1 MNNIVIV
8 TKNMAAGGA
17 ERVIAQL
24 LGEWCTKGCHC
35 TLILLEKEEI
45 FYKLPSVLKVY
56 EIGKIHKQFYI
67 DKFLKYRQVRKL
79 IKLIQPD
86 IVLSLPEEIGI
97 YVLLAMVGTKTPI
110 VVSERNNPWVMPY
123 KRVTRILRK
132 MVYPRAAGVVFQTD
146 EASYFFHESIRRKGI
161 VLQNPLDLTRIPR
174 PWQGERKK
182 VIVTAGR
189 LEPQKN
195 QKLLIDAFA
204 IVHKDFPEYR
214 LLIYGDG
221 SLRIE
226 LENYAREILI
236 ENSFEF
242 RGNSSHLLEEIKD
255 ASLFVMTSDYEG
267 VPNVLIE
274 AMSAGIPVVSTDC
287 APGGAAA
294 LIKDGINGYLVPT
307 GNVKLLIEVIKQ
319 QLSDSVNAEKMA
331 HEALKLKEQ
340 FDATIVAEKWFDYLK
355 TISER

>member
-24 LGEWCTKGCHC
+24 LGKWCTKGCHC

-45 FYKLPSVLKVY
+45 FYKLPSNLKVY
-56 EIGKIHKQFYI
+56 EIGKVHEQFYI
-67 DKFLKYRQVRKL
+67 DKILKYRKVRKL
-79 IKLIQPD
+79 LKLIQPD

-123 KRVTRILRK
+123 KRISRVLRK
-132 MVYPRAAGVVFQTD
+132 MVYPRAAGVIFQTD
-146 EASYFFHESIRRKGI
+146 AASFFFHESIRRKGI
-161 VLQNPLDLTRIPR
+161 VLPNPLDLARIPR
-174 PWQGERKK
+174 PWKGKRKK

-204 IVHKDFPEYR
+204 IVHKDFSEYR
-214 LLIYGDG
+214 LLIFGDG
-221 SLRIE
+221 SLRND
-226 LENYAREILI
+226 LENYAKEILI
-236 ENSFEF
+236 EDSYEF

-274 AMSAGIPVVSTDC
+274 AMATGIPVVSTDC

-294 LIKDGINGYLVPT
+294 LIKNGINGYLVPT
-307 GNVKLLIEVIKQ
+307 GNVVPLIKVIRQ
-319 QLSDSVNAEKMA
+319 QLSDPVNAEIMA
-331 HEALKLKEQ
+331 HEALKVKQQ
-340 FDATIVAEKWFDYLK
+340 FDATIVAEMWFDYLK
-355 TISER
+355 TVSER

>member
-24 LGEWCTKGCHC
+24 LEEWCMKGRHC
-35 TLILLEKEEI
+35 TLILLDKKKI
-45 FYKLPSVLKVY
+45 FYQLPLDLKVY
-56 EIGKIHKQFYI
+56 EIGKMHEQFYI
-67 DKFLKYRQVRKL
+67 DKFLKYCKVRKL
-79 IKLIQPD
+79 LKRIQPD
-86 IVLSLPEEIGI
+86 VVLSLPEEIGI
-97 YVLLAMVGTKTPI
+97 YVLLAMAGTKMPI

-123 KRVTRILRK
+123 KRISRVLRK
-132 MVYPRAAGVVFQTD
+132 MVYPRAAGIVFQTE
-146 EASYFFHESIRRKGI
+146 EASYFFNESIRRKGI
-161 VLQNPLDLTRIPR
+161 VLPNPLNLTRIPK
-174 PWQGERKK
+174 PWNGERKK

-204 IVHKDFPEYR
+204 IMHKDFSEYS
-214 LLIYGDG
+214 LIIYGDG
-221 SLRIE
+221 SLRKD
-226 LENYAREILI
+226 LENYARKILT
-236 ENSFEF
+236 EDSFEF

-255 ASLFVMTSDYEG
+255 AALFVMTSDYEG

-307 GNVKLLIEVIKQ
+307 GNVETLTKAMRQ
-319 QLSDSVNAEKMA
+319 QLSDPFHAEKMA
-331 HEALKLKEQ
+331 HAALQLKEQ
-340 FDATIVAEKWFDYLK
+340 FNAAIVAEMWFDYLK
-355 TISER
+355 TVSER